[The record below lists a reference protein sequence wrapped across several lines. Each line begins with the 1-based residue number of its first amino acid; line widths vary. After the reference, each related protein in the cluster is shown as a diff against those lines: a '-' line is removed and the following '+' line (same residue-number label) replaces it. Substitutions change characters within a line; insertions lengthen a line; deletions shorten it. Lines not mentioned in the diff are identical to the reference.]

1 MVHDNSDDR
10 NMCNAPLGYR
20 QGRPLNGVMTLQN
33 FIEGGYD
40 VVDAKILVVVKSIG
54 AKKKG
59 GRVQCSVL
67 RQSEILTCA
76 AVTRKDGSSTE
87 NVNLQIHD
95 DTAEA
100 TLGLWGTA
108 ALSPFGTV
116 SHSDSNTNNPEVATF
131 KQGWKA
137 GETVLLIQ
145 APGWTI
151 GRNVSLKLN
160 HGLTLMLMG
169 ACRPI

>member
-1 MVHDNSDDR
+1 MVHDSSDDGI
-10 NMCNAPLGYR
+10 MCNAPLGYR
-20 QGRPLNGVMTLQN
+20 QGLPLNGVMTLQN
-33 FIEGGYD
+33 FIEGGFD
-40 VVDAKILVVVKSIG
+40 VVDAKLLVVVKSIG

-59 GRVQCSVL
+59 KLVQWFVL
-67 RQSEILTCA
+67 HRIDILTCD
-76 AVTRKDGSSTE
+76 AVIRKDGSSTE
-87 NVNLQIHD
+87 NVNLQVHD

-108 ALSPFGTV
+108 AISPFGTV
-116 SHSDSNTNNPEVATF
+116 SHSDSNTNNPEAATF

-151 GRNVSLKLN
+151 RRNVSLRLS
-160 HGLTLMLMG
+160 HELTRMLTG
-169 ACRPI
+169 ACRHI

>member
-1 MVHDNSDDR
+1 MVHDNSDDGI
-10 NMCNAPLGYR
+10 MCDAPFGYR
-20 QGRPLNGVMTLQN
+20 QGHPLNGVMTLQN

-40 VVDAKILVVVKSIG
+40 VVDAKVIVVVKSIG

-59 GRVQCSVL
+59 KLVQWFVIDL
-67 RQSEILTCA
+67 YGMLTCA
-76 AVTRKDGSSTE
+76 AVIRKDGSSTE
-87 NVNLQIHD
+87 NVNLQVHD

-108 ALSPFGTV
+108 AFSPFGTV
-116 SHSDSNTNNPEVATF
+116 SHSASNTNNPEAATF

-145 APGWTI
+145 SPGWTI
-151 GRNVSLKLN
+151 GRNVSLKLS
-160 HGLTLMLMG
+160 HELTLTLMG